1 MRRVIKPVLLVLV
14 AVAFFGQPGMARY
27 VSAQPSR
34 DICEVASS
42 DSDGATDRFN
52 QKLSD
57 INSTLST
64 ETEEVATALNG
75 STQAVISQRQS
86 RDADMERAVQAYLD
100 NQDSP
105 AEREE
110 ASSYATEVIAAVA
123 ARRMAY
129 DEAAAAFTAAVQSQ
143 RSERHAFLR
152 SAVTDYRNAVLDA
165 LDTADTGCRRFRPDK
180 DSVRTQLTVNL
191 RQARET
197 FQAQVGSRQPAE
209 DMKELIAIRDRA
221 FETVRAVFEQA
232 ILDARAK
239 L

>member
-1 MRRVIKPVLLVLV
+1 MLG
-14 AVAFFGQPGMARY
+14 AVAFIGQPGLVRY
-27 VSAQPSR
+27 VSAQSSR

-57 INSTLST
+57 INSTLNT
-64 ETEEVATALNG
+64 ETEEVTVVLNS
-75 STQAVISQRQS
+75 STQAVISERQS
-86 RDADMERAVQAYLD
+86 RDAEMERAIEAYLD

-105 AEREE
+105 AEREK
-110 ASSYATEVIAAVA
+110 ASSYATEVIEAVT
-123 ARRMAY
+123 ARRLAY
-129 DEAAAAFTAAVQSQ
+129 DEAAAAFTASVQAQ
-143 RSERHAFLR
+143 RSERQAFLR
-152 SAVTDYRNAVLDA
+152 SAVTDYRTAVLDA
-165 LDTADTGCRRFRPDK
+165 LDAADTGCRRFRPDK
-180 DSVRTQLTVNL
+180 DSVRTQLNVNL

-221 FETVRAVFEQA
+221 FESARAVFEQS